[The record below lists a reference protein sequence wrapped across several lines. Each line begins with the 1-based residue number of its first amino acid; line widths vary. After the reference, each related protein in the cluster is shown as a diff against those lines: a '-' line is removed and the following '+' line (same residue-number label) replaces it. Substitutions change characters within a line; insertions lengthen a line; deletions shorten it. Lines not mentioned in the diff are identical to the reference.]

1 MEFLPDYETID
12 LTVRGWLFWL
22 RTRVLSWSVMGQV
35 SFIVVY
41 FLLATTLAARLREP
55 MSGWLDRTFGS
66 SRVPGFFQ
74 RLLLKLPRLV
84 RWAIFLVLLWVT
96 AQIIDR
102 TDTEYIDSW
111 LLRTGANLTLA
122 WIAISILTGVIR
134 TNVLARFA
142 ATVIWAVTALNILQL
157 LDPTI
162 DMFDK
167 AAVSVGDVRVSVLM
181 VIKGVL
187 SLAVLLWV
195 ATALSGV
202 LERRFKA
209 VTELTPSVQVLLT
222 KLTKVTLIVV
232 AIVVGL
238 KTIGVDLTA
247 FAFFSG
253 ALGLGI
259 GFGLQKVISNLVS
272 GIILLMD
279 KSIKPGDVVAVQ
291 DTYGWVKSF
300 GARYASVITRDGI
313 EHLIPNEEFI
323 TQRVENWSYTDSKV
337 RLKIPIGVSYDSD
350 IRLAAKLAIEAAAET
365 DRIIADPAPK
375 CLLIEFGDNSVNLE
389 LRVWIEDPAD
399 GVRNVRS
406 AILFKVWDRFHEAG
420 VKFPFPQRDLH
431 VKGPVEVTMAEPDT
445 GQAGEVMKPE
455 ESVK

>member
-1 MEFLPDYETID
+1 MEFLPDYETAE

-22 RTRVLSWSVMGQV
+22 RTRVFSWSVMAQIGIILV
-35 SFIVVY
+35 HFA
-41 FLLATTLAARLREP
+41 LATYLANKVKDRATERFSQSFGAARRI
-55 MSGWLDRTFGS
+55 T
-66 SRVPGFFQ
+66 GFVQ
-74 RLLLKLPRLV
+74 RLLARLPRLI
-84 RWAIFLVLLWVT
+84 RWGLFFILLWLT
-96 AQIIDR
+96 AEIIDR
-102 TDTEYIDSW
+102 TETVYIDSW
-111 LLRTGANLTLA
+111 LLRTGASLTFA
-122 WIAISILTGVIR
+122 WIAISLLAAIIK
-134 TNVLARFA
+134 TNVLARLA
-142 ATVIWAVTALNILQL
+142 ATVVWIVTALNILQL

-162 DMFDK
+162 DIFDK
-167 AAVSVGDVRVSVLM
+167 AAISVGDVRVSVLM

-195 ATALSGV
+195 ATALSDV
-202 LERRFKA
+202 MERRFRA
-209 VTELTPSVQVLLT
+209 VTELTPSVQVLLS
-222 KLTKVTLIVV
+222 KLTKVTLVLL

-253 ALGLGI
+253 ALGVGI

-291 DTYGWVKSF
+291 QTYGWVKSF

-350 IRLAAKLAIEAAAET
+350 LRLAAKLAIEAASECKRVI
-365 DRIIADPAPK
+365 DDPAPK

-389 LRVWIEDPAD
+389 LRVWIADPRE
-399 GVRNVRS
+399 GVRNIRS
-406 AILFKVWDRFHEAG
+406 EILFIVWDKFHEAG

-431 VKGPVEVTMAEPDT
+431 VKGPVAVTMATADSE
-445 GQAGEVMKPE
+445 G
-455 ESVK
+455 

>member
-1 MEFLPDYETID
+1 MEFLPDYETLD
-12 LTVRGWLFWL
+12 QTVRGWLFWL
-22 RTRVLSWSVMGQV
+22 RTRVMSASVLGQLA
-35 SFIVVY
+35 FILFHLVIASY
-41 FLLATTLAARLREP
+41 AGRRLKQP
-55 MSGWLDRTFGS
+55 FTDWLDHTS
-66 SRVPGFFQ
+66 VVTRVPGFLQ

-84 RWAIFLVLLWVT
+84 RWTVFLLLLWMT
-96 AQIIDR
+96 AEIVDR
-102 TDTEYIDSW
+102 TLADHIDSW
-111 LLRTGANLTLA
+111 LLRTVANLTFA
-122 WIAISILTGVIR
+122 WIAITLLTGVIR
-134 TNVLARFA
+134 TNVLARLA
-142 ATVIWAVTALNILQL
+142 ATIIWIVTALNILQL
-157 LDPTI
+157 LDPAI
-162 DMFDK
+162 DMFDR
-167 AAVSVGDVRVSVLM
+167 AAVSVGDVRVSVLL
-181 VIKGVL
+181 VIKGIL

-209 VTELTPSVQVLLT
+209 VSELTPSVQVLLA

-232 AIVVGL
+232 ALVVGL
-238 KTIGVDLTA
+238 KTIGVDLSA

-279 KSIKPGDVVAVQ
+279 KSIKPGDVIAVQ
-291 DTYGWVKSF
+291 ETYGWVKSF

-365 DRIIADPAPK
+365 DRVIDDPAPK
-375 CLLIEFGDNSVNLE
+375 CLLLGFGDNSVNLE

-406 AILFKVWDRFHEAG
+406 AILFVVWDKFMDAG

-431 VKGPVEVTMAEPDT
+431 VKGPVEMTMRQSRDD
-445 GQAGEVMKPE
+445 E
-455 ESVK
+455 EGRTLA

>member
-1 MEFLPDYETID
+1 MEFLPDYDTIEQ
-12 LTVRGWLFWL
+12 TVRGWLFWL
-22 RTRVLSWSVMGQV
+22 RTRVVSVSVLGQLG
-35 SFIVVY
+35 FILFHY
-41 FLLATTLAARLREP
+41 AIARYAGRRLKQP
-55 MSGWLDRTFGS
+55 FTVWLDRMVGVTRASGLL
-66 SRVPGFFQ
+66 Q

-84 RWAIFLVLLWVT
+84 PWTVFMVLLWMT
-96 AQIIDR
+96 AEIVDR
-102 TDTEYIDSW
+102 TLPNHIDSW
-111 LLRTGANLTLA
+111 LLRTVANLTFA
-122 WIAISILTGVIR
+122 WIAITLLTGVIR
-134 TNVLARFA
+134 TNVLARLA
-142 ATVIWAVTALNILQL
+142 ATIIWTVTALNILQL

-162 DMFDK
+162 DMFDR
-167 AAVSVGDVRVSVLM
+167 AAISVGDIRVSVLM

-187 SLAVLLWV
+187 SLAILLWV

-209 VTELTPSVQVLLT
+209 VSELTPSVQVLLT

-272 GIILLMD
+272 GVILLMD
-279 KSIKPGDVVAVQ
+279 KSIKPGDVVAVL

-350 IRLAAKLAIEAAAET
+350 IRLAAKLAVEAAAET
-365 DRIIADPAPK
+365 DRIIDDPAPK
-375 CLLIEFGDNSVNLE
+375 CLLIGFGDNSVDLE
-389 LRVWIEDPAD
+389 LRVWIEDPAH

-406 AILFKVWDRFHEAG
+406 AILFTVWDKYKESG
-420 VKFPFPQRDLH
+420 VHFPFPQRDLH
-431 VKGPVEVTMAEPDT
+431 VKGPVEVTLAQPL
-445 GQAGEVMKPE
+445 E
-455 ESVK
+455 EDDGRTLA

>member
-1 MEFLPDYETID
+1 MEFLPDLQTVEQTI
-12 LTVRGWLFWL
+12 RGWMFWF
-22 RTRVLSWSVMGQV
+22 RTRVISWPVMGQLIFVV
-35 SFIVVY
+35 SY
-41 FLLATTLAARLREP
+41 FLLGTFVANRVRQPL
-55 MSGWLDRTFGS
+55 SVWLNHTFDTF
-66 SRVPGFFQ
+66 RVPGFFQ
-74 RLLLKLPRLV
+74 RLIAKLPK
-84 RWAIFLVLLWVT
+84 LVLWVVFMLLLWIT
-96 AQIIDR
+96 AEVADR
-102 TDTEYIDSW
+102 TIPEYLDSW
-111 LLRTGANLTLA
+111 ILRTAANLALS

-134 TNVLARFA
+134 TNVLARLA
-142 ATVIWAVTALNILQL
+142 AFIIWTVTALNILDL

-162 DMFDK
+162 DMFDR
-167 AAVSVGDVRVSVLM
+167 AALSVGDVRISALM

-187 SLAVLLWV
+187 SLAILLWA
-195 ATALSGV
+195 ATALSGI
-202 LERRFKA
+202 LERRFRA
-209 VTELTPSVQVLLT
+209 VSDLTPSVQVLLS
-222 KLTKVTLIVV
+222 KLTKVALIVI

-279 KSIKPGDVVAVQ
+279 KSIKPGDVIAVMN
-291 DTYGWVKSF
+291 TYGWVKSF

-350 IRLAAKLAIEAAAET
+350 IHLASKLAVEAANET
-365 DRIIADPAPK
+365 ERIISDPAAK
-375 CLLIEFGDNSVNLE
+375 CLLIGFGDNSVNLE
-389 LRVWIEDPAD
+389 LRVWIEDPAH

-406 AILFKVWDRFHEAG
+406 AILFTLWDKYREAG

-431 VKGPVEVTMAEPDT
+431 VKGPVEVTMASKPKEEV
-445 GQAGEVMKPE
+445 GQPLV
-455 ESVK
+455 